1 MDDTTSYVY
10 VKRVDSQAC
19 VEFRGLHSTPSSIS
33 SVFLVPW
40 CHACSWCFDSIA
52 FLCIC
57 VVQCGS
63 VKNVSRNWSR
73 FLLFWLNFI
82 CVVRIDRYET
92 KSTGNALPKFFY
104 SKSKFINSVI
114 YLKTKPTFVLSSFN
128 FLRSSTGEKLR
139 LISTISPSR
148 DCLVFTSRVV
158 SYFYHCTVV
167 YVYTLLRCAFVF
179 LSQLLFETAQ
189 CKQRRPRS
197 AKLSSVVQV
206 VVVVVEYSKHLT
218 GLLTKLRIKP
228 QVRLGKDASIVASF
242 I

>member
-1 MDDTTSYVY
+1 MYVAFLSKFPSPPVSIGHINDILAFFYDSGRLKSNPLQNVDDTTSYVY

-82 CVVRIDRYET
+82 CVVRINRYET
-92 KSTGNALPKFFY
+92 KSTGNTLPKFFY

-114 YLKTKPTFVLSSFN
+114 YLKTKPTLST
-128 FLRSSTGEKLR
+128 LTGRKFR
-139 LISTISPSR
+139 
-148 DCLVFTSRVV
+148 CLGVRVCYRV
-158 SYFYHCTVV
+158 SKF
-167 YVYTLLRCAFVF
+167 CA
-179 LSQLLFETAQ
+179 A
-189 CKQRRPRS
+189 RS
-197 AKLSSVVQV
+197 AKSSDWFRPFLHHV
-206 VVVVVEYSKHLT
+206 
-218 GLLTKLRIKP
+218 
-228 QVRLGKDASIVASF
+228 IV
-242 I
+242 

>member
-19 VEFRGLHSTPSSIS
+19 VEFRGLHSTPSFIS
-33 SVFLVPW
+33 SVFLVSW

-82 CVVRIDRYET
+82 CVVHIKRYET
-92 KSTGNALPKFFY
+92 KVNGLPKFFCI
-104 SKSKFINSVI
+104 KSKIYSVI
-114 YLKTKPTFVLSSFN
+114 YLKTKPTLST
-128 FLRSSTGEKLR
+128 LTGSSDVAACACDRVSHSAQLDRRKAW

-167 YVYTLLRCAFVF
+167 YVYTLLRCAFF
-179 LSQLLFETAQ
+179 CLSQLLFETAQ
-189 CKQRRPRS
+189 CKQHRPRS
-197 AKLSSVVQV
+197 AKLSSK
-206 VVVVVEYSKHLT
+206 SS
-218 GLLTKLRIKP
+218 LLLLNIQST
-228 QVRLGKDASIVASF
+228 
-242 I
+242 